1 MADKD
6 RSNEKGNEYH
16 GSETILSWKPRS
28 LDSSSDSLLISK
40 FLFSVPVTSA

>member
-6 RSNEKGNEYH
+6 PSNEKGNEYH